1 MKIFYFQARGRV
13 EPARLMLELARA
25 PYEMETVSLQAW
37 MEESALKETV
47 QQRTP
52 FGQLPMLADGALTL
66 CQSRAIHR
74 YVARKLGLYGDTIE
88 QQARVD
94 EVYDTA
100 DELMMDIA
108 QFHWNPHF
116 HERRPE
122 HREATGKKLELLAS
136 YFARTRADAEHWI
149 IPGRYTMADVI
160 MAYTLEST
168 LVLHPGL
175 LEGCPELH
183 HAMTAFFSAD
193 GVREYVRSD
202 RRERTWTV
210 AMASFAGKPEETYH
224 WTA

>member
-1 MKIFYFQARGRV
+1 MKITYFNARGRV

-25 PYEMETVSLQAW
+25 PYEMETVSLETW
-37 MEESALKETV
+37 MEASAVKEAV

-52 FGQLPMLADGALTL
+52 FGQLPVLEDGALTL
-66 CQSRAIHR
+66 CQSRAIARHL
-74 YVARKLGLYGDTIE
+74 ARKLGLYGDTLE

-94 EVYDTA
+94 EVFDTA

-108 QFHWNPHF
+108 QFHWHPEF
-116 HERRPE
+116 HDRRAE
-122 HREATGKKLELLAS
+122 HREATGKKLELLS
-136 YFARTRADAEHWI
+136 RYFTRTRADREHWVV
-149 IPGRYTMADVI
+149 PGRYTMADVL

-183 HAMTAFFSAD
+183 HAMTAFFAAD

-202 RRERTWTV
+202 RRARTWTV
-210 AMASFAGKPEETYH
+210 AMATFAGKPEETH
-224 WTA
+224 HFTA